1 MLRTRL
7 SVSVAARSQLTR
19 SLTASRTAPLRRWPI
34 QQSRLYSSN
43 TRSHK
48 ATTTR
53 ENTFQKPY
61 SDEEVTKTPVGSRAR
76 KIFEAPHPHATRLT
90 VEGAIEC
97 PLESFQ
103 LLNSPLFNKGSAF
116 TQEEREAFN
125 LEALLP
131 PQVNTLD
138 EQLERSYKQ
147 LCYLKTPLAK
157 NDFMTS
163 LRVQNKVLYF
173 ALIRKHIKE
182 LVPIIY
188 TPTEGDAIA
197 AYSHRFR
204 KPEGVFLDITEPD
217 SIERRLATYG
227 GDKDVDYIVV
237 SDSEGILGIGDQGIG
252 GVRIAISKLALMTL
266 CGGIHPG
273 RVLPVCLDVGTNNK
287 KLARDEL
294 YMGNKF
300 SRIRGKQYDDFLEKF
315 IKAVKKVYPSAV
327 LHFEDFGV
335 KNARR
340 LLEKYRYE
348 LPSFNDDIQGTGA
361 VVMAS
366 LIAALKH
373 TNRDLKDTRVL
384 IYGAGSAGLGI
395 ADQIVNHM
403 VTHGVDKEE
412 ARKKIFLMDRRGLI
426 LQSYEAN
433 STPAQH
439 VYAKSDAEWAG
450 INTRSLHDVLENVKP
465 TCLVGC
471 STQAGAFTQDVVEE
485 MHKHNPRPIIFPLS
499 NPTRLHEAVPADLMK
514 WTNNNALVATGSP
527 FPPVDGYRISENNNC
542 YSFPGIGLGAVLS
555 RATTIT
561 DKMISAAVD
570 QLAELS
576 PLREGDSR
584 PGLLPG
590 LDTITNT
597 SARLATAVV
606 LQALEEGTAR
616 IEQEQVP
623 GGAPGETV
631 KVPRDFDECL
641 QWVKAQMWE
650 PVYRPMIK
658 VQHDPSVHTNQL

>member
-1 MLRTRL
+1 MIRTKT
-7 SVSVAARSQLTR
+7 A
-19 SLTASRTAPLRRWPI
+19 SLVSRTATFTRCLNVPGQL
-34 QQSRLYSSN
+34 RLYSSN
-43 TRSHK
+43 TRPNK

-53 ENTFQKPY
+53 ENTFQSQIY
-61 SDEEVTKTPVGSRAR
+61 DEKFLKKTPIGSQAA
-76 KIFEAPHPHATRLT
+76 KIYNSHPAKTTRLAT
-90 VEGAIEC
+90 DGTIEC

-116 TQEEREAFN
+116 TQEEREAFD
-125 LEALLP
+125 LEGLLP

-147 LCYLKTPLAK
+147 LCFLKTPIAK
-157 NDFMTS
+157 NDYMTN

-173 ALIRKHIKE
+173 ALVKKHIKE

-217 SIERRLATYG
+217 SVERRLAVYG
-227 GDKDVDYIVV
+227 KDKDVDYIVV

-252 GVRIAISKLALMTL
+252 GIRISVSKLALMTL

-300 SRIRGKQYDDFLEKF
+300 SRIRGKQYDEFVDKF
-315 IKAVKKVYPSAV
+315 IQAVKKLYPNAV

-340 LLEKYRYE
+340 ILERYRNE
-348 LPSFNDDIQGTGA
+348 LSCFNDDIQGTGA

-373 TNRDLKDTRVL
+373 SHRDLKDCKVL
-384 IYGAGSAGLGI
+384 VYGAGSAGLGI
-395 ADQIVNHM
+395 ADQIASHMMNH
-403 VTHGVDKEE
+403 GLSEQE
-412 ARKKIFLMDRRGLI
+412 ARSKIFIMDRRGLI
-426 LQSYEAN
+426 LQSYEAG
-433 STPAQH
+433 STPQQH
-439 VYAKSDAEWAG
+439 IYAKPDEDWDF
-450 INTRSLHDVLENVKP
+450 INTKSLKEVVGGVQP

-471 STQAGAFTQDVVEE
+471 STQAGAFNEE
-485 MHKHNPRPIIFPLS
+485 VIKEMYKHNPRPIVFPLS
-499 NPTRLHEAVPADLMK
+499 NPTRLHEAVPEDLMK
-514 WTNNNALVATGSP
+514 WTDNNALIATGSP
-527 FPPVDGYRISENNNC
+527 FADVDGYRISQNNNC
-542 YSFPGIGLGAVLS
+542 YSFPGIGLGAVLARS
-555 RATTIT
+555 TTIS

-570 QLAELS
+570 ELASLSELK
-576 PLREGDSR
+576 EGDST

-590 LDTITNT
+590 LEVINNT
-597 SARLATAVV
+597 SARIAAAVILKSIEV
-606 LQALEEGTAR
+606 GTAR
-616 IEQEQVP
+616 IEQEEVP
-623 GGAPGETV
+623 DRPGVMVE
-631 KVPRDFDECL
+631 VPRDFEKCVE
-641 QWVKAQMWE
+641 WVKDQMWE
-650 PVYRPMIK
+650 PVYRPMVK
-658 VQHDPSVHTNQL
+658 VDHDPAVHTNQL